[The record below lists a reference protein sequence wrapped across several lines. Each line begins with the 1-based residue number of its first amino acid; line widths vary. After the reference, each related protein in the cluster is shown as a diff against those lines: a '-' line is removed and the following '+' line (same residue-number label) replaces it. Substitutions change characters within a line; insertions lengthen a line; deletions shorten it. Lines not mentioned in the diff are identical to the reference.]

1 MDKERGVPAPVYTH
15 LSFISQASDQDPCKL
30 LLSKEKAFS
39 KETAVLVMKNA

>member
-15 LSFISQASDQDPCKL
+15 LSFINQASDQYPCKL

-39 KETAVLVMKNA
+39 KETAVLVMKKA